1 MDTQNLLVIPNEEM
15 SETNLDS
22 LEVTKQTGGLT
33 RREIIL
39 AQSIVSKNY

>member
-1 MDTQNLLVIPNEEM
+1 MDTQNLLVIPSDEM
-15 SETNLDS
+15 RETNLES
-22 LEVTKQTGGLT
+22 LEATKQTGGLT